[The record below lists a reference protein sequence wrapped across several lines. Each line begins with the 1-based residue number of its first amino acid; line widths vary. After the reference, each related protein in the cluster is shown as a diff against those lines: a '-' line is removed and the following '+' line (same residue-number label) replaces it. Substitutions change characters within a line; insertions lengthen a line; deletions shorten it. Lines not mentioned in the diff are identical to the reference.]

1 MKKLL
6 YLLLLTPIIYLTSC
20 SSGKDGLS
28 PDTLVGKW
36 ERSSVRYNYVEEYF
50 FSYLIYDENGYTDGS
65 TDGGWSANGSGTS
78 YVNGD
83 EEMSFLY
90 GYDRYVIELNS
101 DNTYD
106 EYFFT
111 NGIAEVNTG
120 IWASTLD
127 VLTLD
132 GWRNF
137 PYTKTENSYEISVP
151 EGREIPLDYTSYP
164 SQNYWVWTP
173 NGDISYNPNPSNYP
187 DRHIISDV
195 YEEYVRIE

>member
-1 MKKLL
+1 MFEDLKLITTMKKLL

-36 ERSSVRYNYVEEYF
+36 ERSSVRYNYVEEYYYGETTF
-50 FSYLIYDENGYTDGS
+50 DENGLAGEFFGTWYSKNSGS
-65 TDGGWSANGSGTS
+65 SYINGA
-78 YVNGD
+78 D
-83 EEMSFLY
+83 EMTFLY

-106 EYFFT
+106 EYFFS

-127 VLTLD
+127 ILTLD

-151 EGREIPLDYTSYP
+151 EEREIILDYITYP
-164 SQNYWVWTP
+164 HNNTYYSN
-173 NGDISYNPNPSNYP
+173 NPSNYP
-187 DRHIISDV
+187 DILRISDV